1 MQLDSVYTRVM
12 DIAGTPLNDSY
23 HFGQTLI
30 NDYGRPY
37 WQGVN
42 NITGFSTSAN
52 DGRFAFYVDG
62 EYQYAPT
69 IPAYPLSVR
78 QVIANVDLN
87 PLQPP
92 TPIPANQFALQNTY
106 AMMKYAGLDWS
117 VGKQSMWWGPGEGG
131 ALLMSNNAA
140 PFWMLQ
146 INRMEPMNIPGL
158 SRFLG
163 PFETANFFG
172 ALAGHDFPPGPY
184 IFGQKVSFKPTENL
198 EFGFTRDDVFG
209 GQGHV
214 PITFGS
220 FWNSFTSFNDVSP
233 Q

>member
-1 MQLDSVYTRVM
+1 M
-12 DIAGTPLNDSY
+12 DISGTPLNDSY

-42 NITGFSTSAN
+42 NVTGFSTSAN

-78 QVIANVDLN
+78 QVIANVDEN

-92 TPIPANQFALQNTY
+92 TPIPANQFALQDTY

-117 VGKQSMWWGPGEGG
+117 VAKQSMWWGPGESG
-131 ALLMSNNAA
+131 ALLMSDNAA

-146 INRMEPMNIPGL
+146 VNRMEPVNIPGL
-158 SRFLG
+158 SRTRG
-163 PFETANFFG
+163 QVVGSAS
-172 ALAGHDFPPGPY
+172 APPD
-184 IFGQKVSFKPTENL
+184 VPTE
-198 EFGFTRDDVFG
+198 RDFAWFFKLFSLRGMVAGTERMCFFAYLQKTED
-209 GQGHV
+209 
-214 PITFGS
+214 TFEG
-220 FWNSFTSFNDVSP
+220 DG
-233 Q
+233 